1 MSAGM
6 VSNLL
11 LIQQSGAGGIIGLFL
26 PMILVF
32 AVFYLLIIRPQQ
44 KKQRQMQLERE
55 RMLNSLKPGDKVITT
70 GGIHGTI
77 VSVGEDTVQL
87 RIAQSVAIK
96 INRSAVAELQ
106 SAEKEA
112 EAVK

>member
-1 MSAGM
+1 MSAGT

-11 LIQQSGAGGIIGLFL
+11 LIQQSGPGSIIGLFL

-32 AVFYLLIIRPQQ
+32 AIFYLLIIRPQQ

-77 VSVGEDTVQL
+77 VSVSEDTVQL

-106 SAEKEA
+106 STEKEV